1 MTYIVFFLASTGAIA
16 GAIGVVALRNPFYSV
31 LSLVGH
37 LLCLAALFM
46 LLRAEFLAA
55 AQVIIYAGGV
65 MVLYVFVVAYIGGS
79 EQSLGVSHG
88 WLRVLTPLFVGVLLI
103 ELMIATLGSGLKAIG
118 TKGAEISPSFGSPA
132 GIGEALL
139 TTYLFPFEAASLLL
153 LVAVIGAV
161 GLARR
166 REGFTVGDT
175 PIKPGEIPAVPP
187 KGSGTMAEAAGDR
200 PVVGFRGGDGQ

>member
-1 MTYIVFFLASTGAIA
+1 
-16 GAIGVVALRNPFYSV
+16 
-31 LSLVGH
+31 
-37 LLCLAALFM
+37 
-46 LLRAEFLAA
+46 
-55 AQVIIYAGGV
+55 
-65 MVLYVFVVAYIGGS
+65 
-79 EQSLGVSHG
+79 
-88 WLRVLTPLFVGVLLI
+88 VGVLLV

-118 TKGAEISPSFGSPA
+118 TKGADISPSFGSPA

-175 PIKPGEIPAVPP
+175 PLKAGEIPAVPP
-187 KGSGTMAEAAGDR
+187 RGSGTMAEAAGDR
-200 PVVGFRGGDGQ
+200 PVAGFRGGDRS